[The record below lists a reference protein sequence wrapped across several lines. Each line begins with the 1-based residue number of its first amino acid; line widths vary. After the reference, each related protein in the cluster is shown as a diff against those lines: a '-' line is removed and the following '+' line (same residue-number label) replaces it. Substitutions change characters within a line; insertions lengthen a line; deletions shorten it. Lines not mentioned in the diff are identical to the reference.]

1 MNRNHDKRRKITTS
15 KRKKILVLCG
25 RGWVQ
30 SRIAEKLKCSQS
42 TVSRVLRQS
51 TLERADAKT
60 TEHKE
65 KNNES

>member
-1 MNRNHDKRRKITTS
+1 MNRNHDKRRKITPS
-15 KRKKILVLCG
+15 MHKKMLVLSG

-51 TLERADAKT
+51 VPNGANAKT
-60 TEHKE
+60 TERKE
-65 KNNES
+65 KCNES